1 MNKKS
6 ITFLSAAALIATV
19 AAGNQVHAEDVTNP
33 TTPITNE
40 ANATETKITES
51 DVAKAKE
58 EVMQAQTDV
67 ANAQQTAEEATGAL
81 TAADENVKHIE
92 ETIQNGEQAESIVEK
107 QDQTIATK
115 TEEKTKVDAQ
125 LQEAKSE
132 QVQAQKDVDTENSV
146 KEQSQTDVE
155 TAKAQL
161 DEKQKAFDVA
171 SKENSTEKRVQ
182 AQKDLQ
188 NAKETVNQ
196 TTAQLNNVNQQI
208 KEKETAL
215 QAPQKM
221 EKKILRQ
228 TKGYKEEYDKLAK
241 LRNMEIVDFQGE
253 RTVEIEVT
261 PEQYEQYR
269 KTGNVDFAPD
279 TSAVANA
286 FVKLLNE
293 LRELNGFAGD
303 MVLDPEFQAF
313 AQARADE
320 MLANDVLSHDSKLE
334 SPVNS
339 GESISRKHFNSGFIS
354 PEQIAYKCL
363 LDWYSDYQNLTG
375 RNYGHRKHLLTVTGK
390 KMGLGMAH
398 KLLDDDVYN
407 KNRAY
412 FLFDT
417 LLNTANMHRE
427 FDEELGVVKVYDTP
441 EDEEIGSAHRT
452 ITNSWDES
460 DKLHPK
466 VMGRHMVFLPDFKFV
481 YYVNVPVEGNRD
493 ALRQELATLN
503 QQKVALVANK
513 ANAEQETQRLTQLVD
528 ALTQAETNAKQAK
541 ATAEKELSQA
551 KDALAQASQAL
562 DVATANAKQKADV
575 LASATQKVNALTR
588 QANQLANEII
598 NAQEL
603 KDAALRHKQDLTTL
617 KATLEEAKAK
627 QVQAKVAKDE
637 ADQKLA
643 TAQDKLVQVT
653 EAYTQ
658 LKNRYDLQTR
668 IDDALQPKDTENQSD
683 DGTQIDDNQKDDTDN
698 QNNAHVPNDEVKV
711 DDNTS
716 NNGTNNVGLIQTVVK
731 TNKNIETLSNKELGV
746 TDNVLQE
753 TTGLSRVAARKA
765 KENLPKA
772 GFKENGVALFGF
784 ALFAITGGLSVKR
797 SFRNE

>member
-6 ITFLSAAALIATV
+6 ITLLSAAALIATV

-51 DVAKAKE
+51 DVAKAKD
-58 EVMQAQTDV
+58 EVTQAQTEV
-67 ANAQQTAEEATGAL
+67 KNAQQTAEEATGAL
-81 TAADENVKHIE
+81 NAADENVNQIQE
-92 ETIQNGEQAESIVEK
+92 AIQNGEQAESIVEK

-115 TEEKTKVDAQ
+115 TEEKTNVDAQ
-125 LQEAKSE
+125 LQEAKSA
-132 QVQAQKDVDTENSV
+132 QSQAQKDADTENSV
-146 KEQSQTDVE
+146 KEQAQTDVE
-155 TAKAQL
+155 KAKAQL

-188 NAKETVNQ
+188 NAKETVSQ
-196 TTAQLNNVNQQI
+196 TTTQLDNVNQQI

-228 TKGYKEEYDKLAK
+228 TRGYKMGADLDADIKKMEY
-241 LRNMEIVDFQGE
+241 VDFQGE
-253 RTVEIEVT
+253 RMVEIEVT
-261 PEQYEQYR
+261 SEQYEQYR
-269 KTGNVDFAPD
+269 KTGKSDFTPD
-279 TSAVANA
+279 ALAVANA

-320 MLANDVLSHDSKLE
+320 MLENDVLSHDSKLE
-334 SPVNS
+334 DPVNS
-339 GESISRKHFNSGFIS
+339 TENIGLNYFESGFIS
-354 PEQIAYKCL
+354 SEEIAYKEL
-363 LDWYSDYQNLTG
+363 LGWYSDYYNMTG
-375 RNYGHRKHLLTVTGK
+375 RNYGHRKPLLTVTGK

-398 KLLDDDVYN
+398 KLDDEYKAN
-407 KNRAY
+407 KAY
-412 FLFDT
+412 FSFNT

-427 FDEELGVVKVYDTP
+427 LDEEWGVVQVYDTP
-441 EDEEIGSAHRT
+441 EDEAIGSASDE
-452 ITNSWDES
+452 IANSWDES

-466 VMGRHMVFLPDFKFV
+466 VLGRHMVFLPDFKFV
-481 YYVNVPVEGNRD
+481 YYANVQVEENRD

-551 KDALAQASQAL
+551 KDALAQASKIL
-562 DVATANAKQKADV
+562 DVATANTKQKADI

-598 NAQEL
+598 NAQAL
-603 KDAALRHKQDLTTL
+603 KDAALRHKQDLTAL

-653 EAYTQ
+653 NAYTQ
-658 LKNRYDLQTR
+658 LKNRYDLQNR
-668 IDDALQPKDTENQSD
+668 IDEALQPKDTENQSD
-683 DGTQIDDNQKDDTDN
+683 DGTQIDNNQKDDTDN

-716 NNGTNNVGLIQTVVK
+716 NNGTNNVGLIQTEVK

-746 TDNVLQE
+746 TDNALQE

-772 GFKENGVALFGF
+772 GFKENSVALFGF